1 MSETAI
7 VIRTSRPN
15 FLVMAPLCVG
25 LGVALAWRLPEAPP
39 PFLDTLLVF
48 IGALLAHAAVNMLNE
63 YEDFTSGLDLHT
75 RRTPFSG
82 GSGALPQLPSA
93 ARSVLLGALV
103 TLGLVVAI
111 GLYFLSQRGLPMLI
125 LGGAGVALVITYT
138 RWITRSPLLCLLAP
152 GLGFGPVMVLGTLV
166 ALGAPINAAAVAVSV
181 ISLLLV
187 STLLL
192 MNQIPD
198 AEADRRGGR
207 YHAVIVLGAIWL
219 LNDYRGVPTPVLI
232 LAALLLAGLFMATRT
247 AFGRRIYAIGGN
259 LEAARLSGINVE
271 RTKLAVFAINGLM
284 VAIAGLILS
293 SRLGAGSPSAGNIAE
308 LDAIAACV
316 IGGTSLAGGIGSV
329 AGAVMGAFIMSA
341 LDNGMSMMDVAT
353 FWQYIVKG
361 AILLLAVWMDS
372 ATKRRA

>member
-1 MSETAI
+1 MSQTAV

-25 LGVALAWRLPEAPP
+25 LGVALAWRRPETPP
-39 PFLDTLLVF
+39 PFLDILLVF
-48 IGALLAHAAVNMLNE
+48 MGALLAHAAVNMLNE

-103 TLGLVVAI
+103 TLGLVVVI

-152 GLGFGPVMVLGTLV
+152 GLGFGPVMVLGTVV

-207 YHAVIVLGAIWL
+207 YHAVIVLGVYKAAWL
-219 LNDYRGVPTPVLI
+219 AGAMLLASYGVLALALVSSWLPPATALGFITLPLALWITFKLPQVAGDHHSLPPVLAVNVACL
-232 LAALLLAGLFMATRT
+232 LATLALLVVGL
-247 AFGRRIYAIGGN
+247 
-259 LEAARLSGINVE
+259 
-271 RTKLAVFAINGLM
+271 
-284 VAIAGLILS
+284 
-293 SRLGAGSPSAGNIAE
+293 
-308 LDAIAACV
+308 
-316 IGGTSLAGGIGSV
+316 
-329 AGAVMGAFIMSA
+329 
-341 LDNGMSMMDVAT
+341 SM
-353 FWQYIVKG
+353 
-361 AILLLAVWMDS
+361 
-372 ATKRRA
+372 

>member
-1 MSETAI
+1 MSQTAV

-25 LGVALAWRLPEAPP
+25 LGVALAWRRPETPP
-39 PFLDTLLVF
+39 PFLDILLVF
-48 IGALLAHAAVNMLNE
+48 MGALLAHAAVNMLNE

-103 TLGLVVAI
+103 TLGLAVVI

-152 GLGFGPVMVLGTLV
+152 GLGFGPVMVLGTVV

-207 YHAVIVLGAIWL
+207 YHAVIVLGAYKAAWL
-219 LNDYRGVPTPVLI
+219 AGAMLLASYGVLALALVSSWLPPATALGFITLPLALWITFKLPQVAGDHHSLPPVLAVNVACL
-232 LAALLLAGLFMATRT
+232 LATLALLVVGL
-247 AFGRRIYAIGGN
+247 
-259 LEAARLSGINVE
+259 
-271 RTKLAVFAINGLM
+271 
-284 VAIAGLILS
+284 
-293 SRLGAGSPSAGNIAE
+293 
-308 LDAIAACV
+308 
-316 IGGTSLAGGIGSV
+316 
-329 AGAVMGAFIMSA
+329 
-341 LDNGMSMMDVAT
+341 SM
-353 FWQYIVKG
+353 
-361 AILLLAVWMDS
+361 
-372 ATKRRA
+372 

>member
-1 MSETAI
+1 MSETAV

-25 LGVALAWRLPEAPP
+25 LGVALAWRLPAAPP
-39 PFLDTLLVF
+39 LLDTLLVF

-82 GSGALPQLPSA
+82 GSGALPELPSA
-93 ARSVLLGALV
+93 AQQVLAGALI

-111 GLYFLSQRGLPMLI
+111 GLYFLWQRGLPMLV
-125 LGGAGVALVITYT
+125 LGGAGVALVVTYT

-198 AEADRRGGR
+198 AEADLRGGR
-207 YHAVIVLGAIWL
+207 YHAVIVLGVYKAAWL
-219 LNDYRGVPTPVLI
+219 AGAMLLASYGVLALALVSGWLPLATTLGFITLPLALWISFKLPQVAGNHQRLPPVLALNVACL
-232 LAALLLAGLFMATRT
+232 LATLALL
-247 AFGRRIYAIGGN
+247 
-259 LEAARLSGINVE
+259 
-271 RTKLAVFAINGLM
+271 
-284 VAIAGLILS
+284 
-293 SRLGAGSPSAGNIAE
+293 
-308 LDAIAACV
+308 V
-316 IGGTSLAGGIGSV
+316 IGL
-329 AGAVMGAFIMSA
+329 
-341 LDNGMSMMDVAT
+341 SM
-353 FWQYIVKG
+353 
-361 AILLLAVWMDS
+361 
-372 ATKRRA
+372 

>member
-1 MSETAI
+1 MSETAV

-25 LGVALAWRLPEAPP
+25 LGVALAWRQPEAPP
-39 PFLDTLLVF
+39 PLLDTLLVF
-48 IGALLAHAAVNMLNE
+48 VGALLAHAAVNMLNE

-82 GSGALPQLPSA
+82 GSGALPGLPSA
-93 ARSVLLGALV
+93 ARSVLIGALF

-111 GLYFLSQRGLPMLI
+111 GLYFLWQRGLPMLV
-125 LGGAGVALVITYT
+125 LGGAGVALVVTYT

-166 ALGAPINAAAVAVSV
+166 ALGAPINAAAVTISV

-207 YHAVIVLGAIWL
+207 YHAVIVLGVYKAAWL
-219 LNDYRGVPTPVLI
+219 AGAMLLASYGVLALALICGWLPLPTALGFITLPLALWITFKLPQVADDHHRLPPVLASNVACL
-232 LAALLLAGLFMATRT
+232 LATLALL
-247 AFGRRIYAIGGN
+247 
-259 LEAARLSGINVE
+259 
-271 RTKLAVFAINGLM
+271 
-284 VAIAGLILS
+284 
-293 SRLGAGSPSAGNIAE
+293 
-308 LDAIAACV
+308 V
-316 IGGTSLAGGIGSV
+316 IGL
-329 AGAVMGAFIMSA
+329 
-341 LDNGMSMMDVAT
+341 SM
-353 FWQYIVKG
+353 
-361 AILLLAVWMDS
+361 
-372 ATKRRA
+372 